1 MIDPKMKT
9 LGMKDMHPAQ
19 VEALIDFV
27 ATSLNLAHL
36 TNDQDMMDETEAAA
50 DELIRMFGGNGI
62 KVTVDAY

>member
-50 DELIRMFGGNGI
+50 DELIRMLGGNGI
-62 KVTVDAY
+62 KITVDAY

>member
-62 KVTVDAY
+62 KVTVEAY

>member
-62 KVTVDAY
+62 RVTVDAY

>member
-27 ATSLNLAHL
+27 ATSLNPAHL

-62 KVTVDAY
+62 KITVDAY

>member
-62 KVTVDAY
+62 KITVDAY